1 MNTPAVNR
9 SLSKALTAAANNVI
23 EKYAR
28 ANPVEIDR
36 GDPLKWL
43 VGDSYWHAIKKEGG
57 TDVLNYENYLL
68 TWFLHGVK
76 INLEFSFNEK
86 TASILP
92 MKVEHVASGYC
103 IEAYRDGNRLIIQ
116 PRCEVEHAKSIE
128 QVFVYLS
135 RIIYGTGSG

>member
-1 MNTPAVNR
+1 MNTPAVNL
-9 SLSKALTAAANNVI
+9 SLSKALTAAADNMV

-28 ANPVEIDR
+28 ATAVEIDR

-57 TDVLNYENYLL
+57 TDALNYEHYLL

-92 MKVEHVASGYC
+92 MKVEHVSSGYC
-103 IEAYRDGNRLIIQ
+103 IEAYRDGHRLIIL
-116 PRCEVEHAKSIE
+116 PRCEEAHAKSIE

-135 RIIYGTGSG
+135 RILYGRG

>member
-1 MNTPAVNR
+1 MSTPAVNL
-9 SLSKALTAAANNVI
+9 SLNKALKAAADNMT

-28 ANPVEIDR
+28 ANSVEIAR

-43 VGDSYWHAIKKEGG
+43 VGDSYWHAIRKEGG
-57 TDVLNYENYLL
+57 ADALNYEHYLL

-92 MKVEHVASGYC
+92 MKVEHVESGYC
-103 IEAYRDGNRLIIQ
+103 ITAYRDGGQLRII
-116 PRCEVEHAKSIE
+116 PKCEVEQAEAVSR
-128 QVFVYLS
+128 VFIYLS
-135 RIIYGTGSG
+135 RIIYGREC